1 MYSIQ
6 LVRYK
11 TCNIVLMAME
21 SRPVSYMAMKL
32 LNLLSLQ
39 IVVGQ
44 GTRGKLT
51 QTYRGNNIHYTAG
64 RLQKRKKAVSC
75 YR

>member
-1 MYSIQ
+1 
-6 LVRYK
+6 
-11 TCNIVLMAME
+11 MAME

-44 GTRGKLT
+44 GPRGKLT
-51 QTYRGNNIHYTAG
+51 QTIPMQAGNNIHYTAG

>member
-44 GTRGKLT
+44 GSAVERG
-51 QTYRGNNIHYTAG
+51 GAG
-64 RLQKRKKAVSC
+64 G
-75 YR
+75 

>member
-51 QTYRGNNIHYTAG
+51 QTYRCKLVTIFIILLADS
-64 RLQKRKKAVSC
+64 KREKKL
-75 YR
+75 